1 MEEQWKDFEGGKLV
15 LVLSCSVELGSMFK
29 EPDFN
34 IQEFSRW
41 GPSMGLKGSR
51 LGVVTRWPEKSKA

>member
-1 MEEQWKDFEGGKLV
+1 MGFVIVRGDKQREDFEEHKLD
-15 LVLSCSVELGSMFK
+15 LIFSCSVESGSMFK

-41 GPSMGLKGSR
+41 EPSMGLEG
-51 LGVVTRWPEKSKA
+51 GA